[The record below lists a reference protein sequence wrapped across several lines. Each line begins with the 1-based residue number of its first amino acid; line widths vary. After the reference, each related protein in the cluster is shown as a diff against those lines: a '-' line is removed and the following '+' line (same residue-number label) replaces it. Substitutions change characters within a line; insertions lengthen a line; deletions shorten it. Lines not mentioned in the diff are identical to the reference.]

1 MSFVETLEL
10 NLLPF
15 QKRTR
20 VPEIE
25 NITIDIVNNYIG
37 AAKYILKEETL
48 FPEVK
53 MIEES
58 QIYASSEYMLY
69 HESVN
74 GLVDLLMRIQEY
86 SKSAFSLGGLEVHKI
101 YLKMSE
107 LLKKIYLSYEHSNWI
122 FPPDILLYIPLGH
135 FIQISDDIKAEV
147 KKTLFTLVNNL
158 N

>member
-1 MSFVETLEL
+1 
-10 NLLPF
+10 
-15 QKRTR
+15 
-20 VPEIE
+20 
-25 NITIDIVNNYIG
+25 
-37 AAKYILKEETL
+37 
-48 FPEVK
+48 
-53 MIEES
+53 
-58 QIYASSEYMLY
+58 MLY

-135 FIQISDDIKAEV
+135 FI
-147 KKTLFTLVNNL
+147 
-158 N
+158 